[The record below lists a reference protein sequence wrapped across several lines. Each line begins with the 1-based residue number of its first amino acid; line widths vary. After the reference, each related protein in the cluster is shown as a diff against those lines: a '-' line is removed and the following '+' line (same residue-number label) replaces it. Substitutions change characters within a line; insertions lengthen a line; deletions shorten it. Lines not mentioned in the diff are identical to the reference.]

1 MVATPTPSAQDILN
15 STTITE
21 APSPLQRR
29 TEYNAAF
36 LPLYIGYAPY
46 GFASSANVW
55 TIFKFTYTAENL
67 ESLKQTALR
76 VAWDERTT
84 VGYA

>member
-1 MVATPTPSAQDILN
+1 MAATPSAQDIVN

-29 TEYNAAF
+29 TEYNAEN
-36 LPLYIGYAPY
+36 LPLYIGFAPY
-46 GFASSANVW
+46 GFATSATVW
-55 TIFKFTYTAENL
+55 TIFKFTYNASNL
-67 ESLKQTALR
+67 ETLKQTALR
-76 VAWDERTT
+76 VAWDERAT